1 MYILRTTKLC
11 YIYFLFVF
19 SLFFCLF
26 VCLFV
31 FVFFYSTSRLAEKTI
46 EINGVTIPKGV
57 TVQFPIYL
65 MHYNP
70 NFWPEPEKFDP
81 ERYSPLS
88 SLSPCFSL
96 HLSLPS
102 SGSPLRRRQSG
113 LLSATSPLA
122 GALATAL
129 E

>member
-1 MYILRTTKLC
+1 MYPESNKAMLC
-11 YIYFLFVF
+11 CC
-19 SLFFCLF
+19 FFLF

-31 FVFFYSTSRLAEKTI
+31 CFCFCFCSTSRLAEKTI

-88 SLSPCFSL
+88 SLSPWFSL